1 MRITTPGIERQG
13 EGFTFEFDGAPVTAW
28 PGESLA
34 AALTSA
40 GILGLRHTRQGEQRG
55 VYCGMGVCGECSVL
69 VDGVQRRSCLEPAR
83 PGLRVVAMPALAPVR
98 PPADETPVATA
109 EILTPDVLVIG
120 AGPAG
125 LSAARVAAAVGL
137 NVLVVDERAKAGGQY
152 FKQPGEG
159 FVTAPGGADAQF
171 GEGAALIDA
180 AKAAGA
186 RFLAGATVWGAFG
199 LDHIAVATADAS
211 YVVEAKRLI
220 LSPGA
225 YERAHPVPGWTL
237 PGAITTGAAQTLLRA
252 YQTAPGKR
260 VLVAGNGPLNLQVA
274 HELRRAGVEV
284 VAVAELARRPG
295 PRHFPQL
302 AAMAIASPRL
312 VADGIAHVG
321 ALALGGVPLCYGHVL
336 TRIEGDTRVERAAI
350 APIHPGGRIGAER
363 WFDVDSVCSGYGFLP
378 QSEIG
383 RALGCAYDADFPSGL
398 VARRDEEGR
407 STVREIF
414 IVGDAG
420 GLGGARVAIAQ
431 GEIAGAAAARDL
443 GAAPSRGA
451 SSAQRMLRR
460 HAAFQQAL
468 WQLYRPTASTV
479 GLADRGT
486 QICRCEAVDRA
497 AIERL
502 LDGGV
507 ATLGSLKRAS
517 RAGMGRCQGRYCGA
531 TLAAL
536 IAERSGEAIAA
547 DAYFAP
553 RTPFKPVAV
562 ARLEAA
568 PKIAAQ

>member
-13 EGFTFEFDGAPVTAW
+13 EGFSFEFDGAPVTAW

-40 GILGLRHTRQGEQRG
+40 GILGLRHTRQGDRRG

-83 PGLRVVAMPALAPVR
+83 PGMRVTPMPALAPVGR
-98 PPADETPVATA
+98 PTDEAPATA
-109 EILTPDVLVIG
+109 AEVLTPDVLVIG

-125 LSAARVAAAVGL
+125 LSAARIAAAAGL
-137 NVLVVDERAKAGGQY
+137 EVLVVDERAKPGGQY

-159 FVTAPGGADAQF
+159 FATTPGGADAQF

-180 AKAAGA
+180 ARAAGA
-186 RFLAGATVWGAFG
+186 RLLSGAIVWGAFG
-199 LDHIAVATADAS
+199 VDHIAVATADAS
-211 YVVEAKRLI
+211 YVIEAKRLI

-225 YERAHPVPGWTL
+225 YERPHPVPGWTL
-237 PGAITTGAAQTLLRA
+237 PGAMTTGAAQTLLRA

-274 HELRRAGVEV
+274 HELRRAGIEV

-295 PRHFPQL
+295 PRHLRQL
-302 AAMAIASPRL
+302 AAMAMASPRL
-312 VADGIAHVG
+312 VADGIAHVA

-336 TRIEGDTRVERAAI
+336 TRIEGDGRVERAAI
-350 APIHPGGRIGAER
+350 APIDADGGLGAER
-363 WFDVDSVCSGYGFLP
+363 WFEVDSVCSGYGFLP

-383 RALGCAYDADFPSGL
+383 RALGCAYDAAFPSGL
-398 VARRDEEGR
+398 VARRDGEGR
-407 STVREIF
+407 STVSEIF

-443 GAAPSRGA
+443 GATSTVGESGA
-451 SSAQRMLRR
+451 HRMLRR
-460 HAAFQQAL
+460 HGAFQQAL
-468 WQLYRPTASTV
+468 WQLYRPIASTV
-479 GLADRGT
+479 GLADATT
-486 QICRCEAVDRA
+486 QVCRCEAVDRA
-497 AIERL
+497 TIEAL
-502 LDGGV
+502 LDDGV
-507 ATLGSLKRAS
+507 STLGSLKRAS

-536 IAERSGEAIAA
+536 IAERGGKAVAA

-562 ARLEAA
+562 SRLAEGPKSAA
-568 PKIAAQ
+568 